1 MMKNLVAPVLA
12 AVGAALVTVFLAE
25 ALRDGAPRE
34 AAGSPPVAAPRA
46 AAAAPDND
54 GERPSAALVPVAS
67 PETDLRMSALE
78 ARLDSL
84 EARLAA
90 ALDRRPVPAE
100 EVAKRPNEAVPLAA
114 PEARDFVM
122 DVLEEDRQQ
131 REAERAQRRL
141 ELLEERARVRADE
154 LSEELGLA
162 LRERESLYGVLVEE
176 STRRTALFES
186 LRDGEMPIDGRDD
199 IRERFRA
206 IDEWK
211 STELTA
217 KLGSDVATKVLE
229 SERGGPG
236 GFGRGQRGR
245 RDGGGD
251 GFPRD

>member
-12 AVGAALVTVFLAE
+12 AIGAALVTVLLAE

-46 AAAAPDND
+46 AAAPEKD

-78 ARLDSL
+78 ARIDSL

-114 PEARDFVM
+114 PEARDFEM

-131 REAERAQRRL
+131 RETERAQRRL

-186 LRDGEMPIDGRDD
+186 LRDGEMPVDGRDE

-229 SERGGPG
+229 SERGGFG
-236 GFGRGQRGR
+236 GFGRGHRGR

>member
-1 MMKNLVAPVLA
+1 MMKNLVSPVLA
-12 AVGAALVTVFLAE
+12 AIGAALVTVLLAE

-46 AAAAPDND
+46 AAAPEKD

-78 ARLDSL
+78 ARIDSL

-131 REAERAQRRL
+131 RETERAQRRL

-186 LRDGEMPIDGRDD
+186 LRDGEMPVDGRDE

-229 SERGGPG
+229 SERGGFG